1 MILKEMS
8 IFLKKI
14 FFVFI
19 LMVLLI
25 PSAFAVSKSGSKYTG
40 FKLIN
45 QSKIIGEW
53 MHYAYKCGFG
63 SKYIIAE
70 EVGKLSWEDYKAFNS
85 GWSKVNRLSVKNC
98 SKNKDKAEKILNNYL
113 KDLSNRVNKEVG
125 IKP

>member
-1 MILKEMS
+1 M
-8 IFLKKI
+8 FLKKI
-14 FFVFI
+14 LFVFI
-19 LMVLLI
+19 FIFLLI

-45 QSKIIGEW
+45 KSNIIGEW

-113 KDLSNRVNKEVG
+113 KDLSNRVNKELG
-125 IKP
+125 LQP

>member
-1 MILKEMS
+1 
-8 IFLKKI
+8 
-14 FFVFI
+14 
-19 LMVLLI
+19 MVLSI
-25 PSAFAVSKSGSKYTG
+25 PSAFAVSKSESKYTG
-40 FKLIN
+40 SKLIN
-45 QSKIIGEW
+45 QSINVGQW
-53 MHYAYKCGFG
+53 MHWAYKCGFG

-113 KDLSNRVNKEVG
+113 KDLSHRVNKKVG

>member
-1 MILKEMS
+1 MS
-8 IFLKKI
+8 ILIKRILFI
-14 FFVFI
+14 FI
-19 LMVLLI
+19 LVVLLI
-25 PSAFAVSKSGSKYTG
+25 PSAFAVSKTDSKYTG

-85 GWSKVNRLSVKNC
+85 GWSKGNRLMVKNC
-98 SKNKDKAEKILNNYL
+98 SKNKDTAEKILNNYL
-113 KDLSNRVNKEVG
+113 KDLTNRVNKEVG

>member
-1 MILKEMS
+1 MILKKMS
-8 IFLKKI
+8 KLLKKI
-14 FFVFI
+14 LFVFI

-45 QSKIIGEW
+45 QSKRIGEW
-53 MHYAYKCGFG
+53 MNYAYKCGFG
-63 SKYIIAE
+63 LKYIIAE

-113 KDLSNRVNKEVG
+113 KDLSNRVNKELG
-125 IKP
+125 LQP